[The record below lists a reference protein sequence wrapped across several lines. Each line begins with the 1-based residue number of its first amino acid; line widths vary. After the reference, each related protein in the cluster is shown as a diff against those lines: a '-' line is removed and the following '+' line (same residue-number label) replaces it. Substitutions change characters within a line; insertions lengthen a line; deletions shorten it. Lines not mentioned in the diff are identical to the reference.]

1 MNQLTTTTKKAIA
14 TTIALVA
21 LTIGIYKYQ
30 TPTGNNGLYGKIG
43 TWIQTPAG
51 RLAQAKKIAGLG
63 FNDYA
68 CYGISDYLISHWD
81 WVADFNLQCRRVGI
95 KDLSLIYSKSSTVV
109 NDLDYFLKQCKND
122 SMKFSS
128 TTSEIEQYNTGD
140 RAGFYRDI
148 RTVGNYDHSHNLL
161 SWFYQGWNNQ
171 QDADS
176 MVRNGD
182 GVWLHSYVNM
192 SKDTATGANLFG
204 YQKTRL
210 IMYANSCKNPLINP
224 GKKKFYH
231 RVLTSN
237 ENPDPAKTQF
247 GYKYYKTHKPTDAI
261 NSFQNYWTFHAT
273 ADMKTWLVNSGGQL
287 FYEKFLP

>member
-128 TTSEIEQYNTGD
+128 TVSEIEPYNTGD
-140 RAGFYRDI
+140 YTGFYSAI
-148 RTVGNYDHSHNLL
+148 RAVDKYDHSHNLA
-161 SWFYQGWNNQ
+161 SYFYYGWNKQNEI
-171 QDADS
+171 DS
-176 MVRNGD
+176 MVYHGD
-182 GVWLHSYVNM
+182 GVWLHSYIVM
-192 SKDTATGANLFG
+192 SNYSDVGAALYG
-204 YQKTRL
+204 YQKNRL
-210 IMYANSCKNPLINP
+210 LLFAASAKKFN
-224 GKKKFYH
+224 KKFYH

-247 GYKYYKTHKPTDAI
+247 GYKYYKTHKATDAI